1 MSLPPPPRKKSEAPA
16 PSMLDKNREVE
27 DQQARAEA
35 LALPALPEVPMGK
48 VTFSPV
54 AQDSLDLFDEAYRQ
68 LRKQR
73 RSLKRYQLADALL
86 ASLEDPEV
94 MAAVVKRLS

>member
-1 MSLPPPPRKKSEAPA
+1 MSLPPPPRKKPQGSM

-27 DQQARAEA
+27 EQEARAEA
-35 LALPALPEVPMGK
+35 LVLPATPQVATTK

-54 AQDSLDLFDEAYRQ
+54 NQDAMDIFDEAYRL

-73 RSLKRYQLADALL
+73 RSLKRYQLAEALF

-94 MAAVVKRLS
+94 VAAVVKRLS

>member
-1 MSLPPPPRKKSEAPA
+1 MSLPPPPRKKPQGSL

-27 DQQARAEA
+27 DQQAQAEA
-35 LALPALPEVPMGK
+35 LALPELPEVPTTK

-54 AQDSLDLFDEAYRQ
+54 TQDALDTFDEAYRQ

-73 RSLKRYQLADALL
+73 RSLKRYHLADALF

-94 MAAVVKRLS
+94 MAAVIKRLH

>member
-1 MSLPPPPRKKSEAPA
+1 M

-27 DQQARAEA
+27 EQEARAEA
-35 LALPALPEVPMGK
+35 LVLPATPQVATTK

-54 AQDSLDLFDEAYRQ
+54 NQDAMDIFDEAYRL

-73 RSLKRYQLADALL
+73 RSLKRYQLAEALF

-94 MAAVVKRLS
+94 VAAVVKRLS

>member
-1 MSLPPPPRKKSEAPA
+1 MSLPPPPRKKSVAP

-27 DQQARAEA
+27 DRQAQAES
-35 LALPALPEVPMGK
+35 LALPELPEVPTTK

-54 AQDSLDLFDEAYRQ
+54 TQDALDTFDEAYRQ

-73 RSLKRYQLADALL
+73 RSLKRYHLADALF
-86 ASLEDPEV
+86 ASLDDPAV
-94 MAAVVKRLS
+94 VAAVIKRLS

>member
-1 MSLPPPPRKKSEAPA
+1 MSLPIPPKKKPDAASPT
-16 PSMLDKNREVE
+16 MLDKNREVE
-27 DQQARAEA
+27 EQQAKAEA
-35 LALPALPEVPMGK
+35 LALPNLPEVPMTK

-54 AQDSLDLFDEAYRQ
+54 TQDALDTFDEAYRQ

-73 RSLKRYQLADALL
+73 RSLKRYQLADALF

-94 MAAVVKRLS
+94 MAAVIKRLR

>member
-1 MSLPPPPRKKSEAPA
+1 MSLPPPPRKKTNVST

-27 DQQARAEA
+27 AQEARAEA
-35 LALPALPEVPMGK
+35 LVLPATPQVPTTK

-54 AQDSLDLFDEAYRQ
+54 NQDAMDTFDEAYRL

-73 RSLKRYQLADALL
+73 RSLKRYQLAEALFE
-86 ASLEDPEV
+86 SLEDSEV
-94 MAAVVKRLS
+94 VAAVVKRLT

>member
-1 MSLPPPPRKKSEAPA
+1 MSLPTPPKKKPDAVST
-16 PSMLDKNREVE
+16 MLDKNREAE
-27 DQQARAEA
+27 AQQARAEA
-35 LALPALPEVPMGK
+35 LQLPPQAEVPTGK

-54 AQDSLDLFDEAYRQ
+54 SQSALDTFDEAYIQ

-73 RSLKRYQLADALL
+73 RSLKRYHLADALL

-94 MAAVVKRLS
+94 VAAVVKRLR

>member
-1 MSLPPPPRKKSEAPA
+1 MSLPPPPRKKPGTAL

-27 DQQARAEA
+27 NRQARDEA
-35 LALPALPEVPMGK
+35 LVLDPLPEVPTTK

-54 AQDSLDLFDEAYRQ
+54 TQEALDTFDEAYRQ

-73 RSLKRYQLADALL
+73 RSLKRYHLADALF

-94 MAAVVKRLS
+94 MAAVVKRLR

>member
-1 MSLPPPPRKKSEAPA
+1 MSLPPPPRKKTNVFT

-27 DQQARAEA
+27 EQEARAEA
-35 LALPALPEVPMGK
+35 LVLPATPQVATTK

-54 AQDSLDLFDEAYRQ
+54 NQDAMDTFDEAYRL

-73 RSLKRYQLADALL
+73 RSLKRYQLAEALF

-94 MAAVVKRLS
+94 VAAVVKRLS

>member
-1 MSLPPPPRKKSEAPA
+1 MSLPPPPRKKSDAAA

-35 LALPALPEVPMGK
+35 LALPALPEVPTGK

-54 AQDSLDLFDEAYRQ
+54 TQDALDIFDEAYRQ

-73 RSLKRYQLADALL
+73 RSLKRYQFADALL
-86 ASLEDPEV
+86 ASLEDPDV
-94 MAAVVKRLS
+94 MAAVIKRLR